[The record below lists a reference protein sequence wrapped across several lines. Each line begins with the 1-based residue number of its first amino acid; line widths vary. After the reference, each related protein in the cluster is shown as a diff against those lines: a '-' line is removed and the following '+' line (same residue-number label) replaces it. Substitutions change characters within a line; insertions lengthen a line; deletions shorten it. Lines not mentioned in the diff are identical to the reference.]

1 MVPSYLNL
9 PEPQAKPSKVRKWQR
24 FQRRL
29 AIFGYVIFIVSG
41 LFAFWLNINLIFTF
55 LLNIKNL
62 SGTAC
67 FVGGGLFAFR
77 FFRLPEL
84 RRLIAKHR
92 GTWKRYENIY
102 IACQVLWVLAW
113 ATGVLLNPVLRQTPV
128 TAALILAVL
137 GLNRSIF
144 LLYRKHIKTLE
155 VRLAGFGAR
164 EEKVDISVGKS
175 ILQRESDN

>member
-1 MVPSYLNL
+1 MSPSYLNL

-24 FQRRL
+24 FLRRL
-29 AIFGYVIFIVSG
+29 AVFGYVIFIVSG
-41 LFAFWLNINLIFTF
+41 LFAFWLNINLLFTF
-55 LLNIKNL
+55 LINIKNL

-92 GTWKRYENIY
+92 GTWKRYENVY

-113 ATGVLLNPVLRQTPV
+113 ATGVLVNPVLRQTPATV
-128 TAALILAVL
+128 ALTLAVL
-137 GLNRSIF
+137 GLNHSIF
-144 LLYRKHIKTLE
+144 LLYCKHIKTLE

-164 EEKVDISVGKS
+164 EEKLS
-175 ILQRESDN
+175 IPDSGSPFSRESER